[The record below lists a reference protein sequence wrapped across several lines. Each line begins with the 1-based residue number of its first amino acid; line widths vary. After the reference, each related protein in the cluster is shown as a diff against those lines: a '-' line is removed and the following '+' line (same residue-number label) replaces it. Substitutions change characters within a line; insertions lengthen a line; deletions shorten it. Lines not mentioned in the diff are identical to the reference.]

1 MELDADDHC
10 KLGEDEDKA
19 ERLALFLRL
28 EGFNT
33 EDNYRE
39 TNNNEEY
46 VRSLANFDYKESM
59 FSIYQYLLSVLLV
72 SN

>member
-1 MELDADDHC
+1 MELDADNYC
-10 KLGEDEDKA
+10 ELGEDEDKA
-19 ERLALFLRL
+19 ERLVLFLYL

-33 EDNYRE
+33 EDDHGE
-39 TNNNEEY
+39 TNDDEEH
-46 VRSLANFDYKESM
+46 VGSLANFDYKESM